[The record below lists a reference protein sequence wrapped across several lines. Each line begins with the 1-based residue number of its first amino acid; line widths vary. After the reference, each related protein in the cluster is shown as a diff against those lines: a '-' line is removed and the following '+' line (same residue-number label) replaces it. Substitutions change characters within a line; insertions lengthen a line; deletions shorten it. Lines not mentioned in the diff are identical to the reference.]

1 MSRIHL
7 YLLALFLAACTT
19 TSSIR
24 DKSAKLPLG
33 RWALLPFV
41 NQSAKLSPG
50 RWALL
55 PIVNHTDTPQA
66 GLAAEAII
74 DHLVRARGIKTLER
88 YPATLSKDTLF
99 DPAERKLQED
109 AKSWAKQQGAR
120 YALAGAV
127 NEWRYKVG
135 IDGEPAVGVT
145 LQLID
150 LANGDIVWSASG
162 GKSGWSR
169 EALSSVAQK
178 LLTQLLSTLP
188 SPPPAGH

>member
-24 DKSAKLPLG
+24 DKSAELPPG
-33 RWALLPFV
+33 RWALLPF
-41 NQSAKLSPG
+41 
-50 RWALL
+50 
-55 PIVNHTDTPQA
+55 VNHTDTPQA

-188 SPPPAGH
+188 SPPPAGQ